1 DARSHWNTA
10 IWPRWCDA
18 MKHALNYAFDEALTS
33 LWRGRRSGLLSTSTI
48 GVALFVLG
56 GFLPAPPNLQR
67 FGDEWS
73 RSAEMSVY
81 LNDDATVAQRTA
93 IEGLLVPG
101 PIIAGAEYVSKAE
114 ALERFKQTFVD
125 LASTVGSL
133 DSNPLPAS
141 YEIRLQPQ
149 TSSSAGVDQL
159 AERLRT
165 VAGVADVRYDRQW
178 LERLASTIGIV
189 RIVGLALAGILSLA
203 AALTV
208 ATVVRL
214 ALHARR
220 DEIEIMQLVGAPQAY
235 IRGPFVVEGIL
246 QGGIGAIVAL
256 VLLSVT
262 YLLLRGPYLLPLA
275 EAVNFSSVGFLSA
288 GLCFLLLI
296 GGMVVGCLGGFV
308 ASLRT

>member
-1 DARSHWNTA
+1 
-10 IWPRWCDA
+10 
-18 MKHALNYAFDEALTS
+18 MKHVLSYAYDEAITS
-33 LWRGRRSGLLSTSTI
+33 LWRGRRSGFLSTSTI
-48 GVALFVLG
+48 GLALFVLG
-56 GFLPAPPNLQR
+56 VFLLATTNLQR
-67 FGDEWS
+67 LGDEWS

-93 IEGLLVPG
+93 IEGLLTPG
-101 PIIAGAEYVSKAE
+101 AIIAGAEFVSKTQ
-114 ALERFKQTFVD
+114 ALERFKQTFAD
-125 LASTVGSL
+125 LASTVGTL

-149 TSSSAGVDQL
+149 TGTSAGVDEL

-178 LERLASTIGIV
+178 LERLTSTIGIV
-189 RIVGLALAGILSLA
+189 RIVGLALAGVLIVA

-235 IRGPFVVEGIL
+235 IRGPFVMEGVL

-256 VLLSVT
+256 ALLSVT
-262 YLLLRGPYLLPLA
+262 YLLLRGRYLLPLA
-275 EAVNFSSVGFLSA
+275 EAINFSSVSFLSV
-288 GLCFLLLI
+288 GLCFLLLV
-296 GGMVVGCLGGFV
+296 GGMLVGCLGGFV
-308 ASLRT
+308 ASRRT

>member
-1 DARSHWNTA
+1 
-10 IWPRWCDA
+10 

-48 GVALFVLG
+48 GLALFVLG
-56 GFLPAPPNLQR
+56 GFLLATTNLQR
-67 FGDEWS
+67 LGDEWS

-101 PIIAGAEYVSKAE
+101 PIIAGAEYVSKTQ
-114 ALERFKQTFVD
+114 ALERFKQTFAD

-149 TSSSAGVDQL
+149 TGSSAGVDEL
-159 AERLRT
+159 AQRLRS

-178 LERLASTIGIV
+178 LERLTSTIGIV
-189 RIVGLALAGILSLA
+189 RIVGLALAAVLSLA

-235 IRGPFVVEGIL
+235 IRGPFVVEGVL

-262 YLLLRGPYLLPLA
+262 YLVLRGPYLMPLA

-288 GLCFLLLI
+288 GLCFVLLI

>member
-1 DARSHWNTA
+1 
-10 IWPRWCDA
+10 
-18 MKHALNYAFDEALTS
+18 MKHALIYAFEEAIAS

-48 GVALFVLG
+48 GLALFVLG
-56 GFLPAPPNLQR
+56 GFLLATTNLQR
-67 FGDEWS
+67 LGDEWS

-81 LNDDATVAQRTA
+81 LADDATADQRTA

-101 PIIAGAEYVSKAE
+101 PIIAGAEYVSKAQ
-114 ALERFKQTFVD
+114 ALERFKQAFAD
-125 LASTVGSL
+125 LASTVGTL
-133 DSNPLPAS
+133 DTSPLPAS

-149 TSSSAGVDQL
+149 AGSSAAVDEL
-159 AERLRT
+159 AQRLRK

-178 LERLASTIGIV
+178 LERLTSTVGMV

-235 IRGPFVVEGIL
+235 IRGPFVVEGVL
-246 QGGIGAIVAL
+246 QGGIGAMVAL

-262 YLLLRGPYLLPLA
+262 YLVLRGPYLVPLA
-275 EAVNFSSVGFLSA
+275 EAVNFSSVSFLSF

>member
-1 DARSHWNTA
+1 
-10 IWPRWCDA
+10 

-48 GVALFVLG
+48 GLALFVLG
-56 GFLPAPPNLQR
+56 VFLLATTNLQR

-81 LNDDATVAQRTA
+81 LNDDATGAQRTA

-101 PIIAGAEYVSKAE
+101 PIIAGAEYVSKAD

-149 TSSSAGVDQL
+149 TGSSAGVDQL
-159 AERLRT
+159 AERLRA

-220 DEIEIMQLVGAPQAY
+220 DEIDIMQLVGAPQAY